1 MTSFG
6 MQVLVGI
13 VAVASL
19 ALGIYNLWYSKQAPV
34 RERQRE
40 LEDEVRE
47 KVTEVLSVIDR
58 ELTVIKR
65 GEYNRETVPP
75 EIQSTSESIRQ
86 IAPRLIEP
94 GLVWRTKNAAD
105 MLFLL
110 ASHWNPVANDN
121 KYPKQTTDRQKSANE
136 ESLKD
141 FQLECRSSLDE
152 LAKLLVKREQ
162 GK

>member
-1 MTSFG
+1 MTPFAV
-6 MQVLVGI
+6 QVLVGI
-13 VAVASL
+13 VAAASL
-19 ALGIYNLWYSKQAPV
+19 VLGLYNLWFAKQAPV

-47 KVTEVLSVIDR
+47 KLTEVLHAVDAEMVI
-58 ELTVIKR
+58 IKR
-65 GEYNRETVPP
+65 GEYKRETVPP
-75 EIQSTSESIRQ
+75 EISATSESIRK

-110 ASHWNPVANDN
+110 SSQWSPVASDH
-121 KYPKQTTDRQKSANE
+121 KYPDQTNDRRKAANE
-136 ESLKD
+136 ESLKE
-141 FQLECRSSLDE
+141 FLLQCRPSLDE
-152 LAKLLVKREQ
+152 LVTLLVKREQ